1 MIQLIWAQDEFLASE
16 LVDEFSGQASTDD
29 EVLTLACDGDIP
41 GLEEA
46 LFASSLFA
54 TKRFVVIWKAEL
66 LRKAGIDRL
75 ASSLRSAGV
84 VAEVTVIATA
94 EYQPGQLIK
103 ALSEVVTVRKLTRPR
118 RGQLVA
124 WVAKRMKGAG
134 LAPDREAPAA
144 LVEAVGEGL
153 RDLAHAV
160 DQLGLRLGTR
170 GRVTRDEVLEH
181 FSLSAEQPIWVL
193 FDAIV
198 RHEGPKAFDMLRR
211 IARQGDEPL
220 AVLFAIVSQIR
231 YLIRAK
237 SLLDRTAGLGE
248 EDIASQLGVSAGR
261 AAVLRRQ
268 TSRLSWE
275 WLLGV
280 HRLLAEADFELKG
293 GEDGA
298 VLPPD
303 VVLERVVA
311 GALDAG
317 GLGE

>member
-1 MIQLIWAQDEFLASE
+1 MIQLVWAQDEFLAAE
-16 LVDEFSGQASTDD
+16 LVDTFTRHASPAD
-29 EVLTLACDGDIP
+29 EVLTLSCDGDVP

-54 TKRFVVIWKAEL
+54 AKRYVVIWKAEL
-66 LRKAGIDRL
+66 LRKAGIERL
-75 ASSLRSAGV
+75 ARALGNPGLATE
-84 VAEVTVIATA
+84 VAIVATSD
-94 EYQPGQLIK
+94 YQPGQLIK
-103 ALSEVVTVRKLTRPR
+103 ALAPSAKLHKLMRPR

-124 WVAKRMKGAG
+124 WVAKRLKGAG
-134 LAPDREAPAA
+134 LVPDKEAPGA

-153 RDLAHAV
+153 RDLAHAT
-160 DQLGLRLGTR
+160 DQLALRLGP
-170 GRVTRDEVLEH
+170 GGSVTRDEVLEH
-181 FSLSAEQPIWVL
+181 FSLSAEQPIWLL

-198 RHEGPKAFDMLRR
+198 RHEGPKAFELLRR
-211 IARQGDEPL
+211 IARHGDEPL
-220 AVLFAIVSQIR
+220 AVLFAIVSQVR

-237 SLLDRTAGLGE
+237 SLIDRTAALGE
-248 EDIASQLGVSAGR
+248 DDIARELGVSAGR

-268 TSRLSWE
+268 SSRLSWD
-275 WLLGV
+275 WLLGL

-303 VVLERVVA
+303 AVLERVVA

-317 GLGE
+317 